1 MAINSYFYNAI
12 SDGQGGYDRTY
23 NAEDVTSYLD
33 QIVGNGVFPNPS
45 SQLQVR
51 AGEGMEVVVASGQ
64 GWIHGHKLINTA
76 DLTLSIDASD
86 VLLRRI
92 DRIIFYTD
100 STERT
105 MGIEVLKGTP
115 AATPVAPS
123 LTRTD
128 SRYEM
133 CLATVSVDKQITAI
147 TGSMIT
153 DTRANS
159 DVCGW
164 VQGLIQQVDTS
175 SLFVQWTTAY
185 SEFMVQMQAWL
196 TAQQAA
202 YQQWFETLTEELQ
215 VGAYVKKFSKI
226 VEGGQ
231 EVSNVIP
238 LDMQGYTYD
247 SNDIFLINLNGLML
261 TPEYDYSINM
271 IDNVA
276 MLSVSAQL
284 TSINRLEIIVL
295 KSMLG
300 TPIELDGDDTLYG
313 PSGPIEEESES

>member
-51 AGEGMEVVVASGQ
+51 VGEGMEVVVAAGQ

-86 VLLRRI
+86 VLLGRI

-133 CLATVSVDKQITAI
+133 CLATVFVDKQITAI

-153 DTRANS
+153 DTRADS
-159 DVCGW
+159 SVCGW

-175 SLFVQWTTAY
+175 SLFVQWNTAY
-185 SEFMVQMQAWL
+185 GEFMDQMRTWM

-202 YQQWFETLTEELQ
+202 YQAWFSTLTEDLQ
-215 VGAYVKKFSKI
+215 VGAYVEKYSKI
-226 VEGGQ
+226 VDGG
-231 EVSNVIP
+231 ENVSNVIP
-238 LDMQGYTYD
+238 LDMTGYSYETG
-247 SNDIFLINLNGLML
+247 DIFLVNLNGLML
-261 TPEYDYSINM
+261 VNGYDYSIDDTTSPATIEIN
-271 IDNVA
+271 
-276 MLSVSAQL
+276 AQL
-284 TSINRLEIIVL
+284 VENNRVEIVVL
-295 KSMLG
+295 KSVLG

-313 PSGPIEEESES
+313 PSGPVEESNT